1 MEEEAEKIFN
11 QNEKKIKAKA
21 ERSGGYSGVH
31 DISTNHGRRGAAM
44 DYVHD
49 QLGKDDSSEGEKED
63 FEDAKIEEVEDTLLL
78 T

>member
-1 MEEEAEKIFN
+1 
-11 QNEKKIKAKA
+11 
-21 ERSGGYSGVH
+21 
-31 DISTNHGRRGAAM
+31 M